1 MDYRIGV
8 PNPKQREFMLCEKK
22 YIAYGGA
29 RGGGKSWALRKK
41 LAMMCLKYPGLVV
54 LLLRRSYPELR
65 ENHIV
70 PLMEDLNGIAR
81 YRSTDKTLVFPNGSR
96 ILFGYCENETDALRY
111 QGNEY
116 DVIAIDEATQFPE
129 AVFEMLKASVRGV
142 NGYPKRMYLT
152 CNPGGIGHEWVKRL
166 FVDREYRE
174 VEKACEYEFIRA
186 TVFDN
191 PVLMEMQPDYVD
203 NLNSLSDDLRR
214 AWRDGDWDV
223 FAGQFFPE
231 FSRDIHVCEPF
242 EIPQHWNR
250 YRAFD
255 YGLDRLACL
264 WVAIG
269 TDGKAYVYREL
280 NVSEMI
286 VSDAA
291 KKINELSEGELYYST
306 FMPPDLW
313 SRSKDSGKSI
323 ADLFIERGLT
333 GVVKAPNSRVDGWSN
348 VKEWLKPL
356 PSVDGEGMT
365 AYLQIFSNCIELIRN
380 IPKIQHDEKN
390 PCDCATEPHDITHNL
405 DALRYFCAA
414 YTLKS
419 KAPSDEKS
427 FVEKHKE
434 KVLKE
439 MRRRQNTR
447 GF

>member
-1 MDYRIGV
+1 MEYKVGV
-8 PNPKQREFMLCEKK
+8 PNPKQREFMLCRKK
-22 YIAYGGA
+22 YTAYGGA

-41 LAMMCLKYPGLVV
+41 LILMCLEYDGLTV
-54 LLLRRSYPELR
+54 LLLRRTYPELR
-65 ENHIV
+65 DNHIR
-70 PLMEDLNGIAR
+70 LMIPDLKGIAS
-81 YRSTDKTLVFPNGSR
+81 YRASDKTMVFPNGSK
-96 ILFGYCENETDALRY
+96 ILFGYCDSEMDAYRY

-116 DVIAIDEATQFPE
+116 DVIAIDEATQFTE
-129 AVFEMLKASVRGV
+129 EMYNVIKSSLRGT

-152 CNPGGIGHEWVKRL
+152 CNPGGVGHEWVKRL
-166 FVDREYRE
+166 FIDREYRQG
-174 VEKACEYEFIRA
+174 EKPEQYEFIKA

-191 PVLMEMQPDYVD
+191 PVLMETMPDYVD
-203 NLNSLSDDLRR
+203 DLDSLSDDLRR

-231 FSRDIHVCEPF
+231 FSREIHVCEPF
-242 EIPQHWNR
+242 PIPDHWNR

-269 TDGKAYVYREL
+269 TDGRAYVYREL

-291 KKINELSEGELYYST
+291 RKINELSEGELYYST
-306 FMPPDLW
+306 FLPPDLW

-323 ADLFIERGLT
+323 ADLFMEHGLT

-380 IPKIQHDEKN
+380 IPKIQHDEKD
-390 PCDCATEPHDITHNL
+390 PCDCATEPHEITHNL

-419 KAPSDEKS
+419 KEPKDEKT
-427 FVEKHKE
+427 FIEKHKE
-434 KVLKE
+434 KMFRE
-439 MRRRQNTR
+439 MRRRQVSR
-447 GF
+447 F

>member
-1 MDYRIGV
+1 MQFTIDT
-8 PNPKQREFMLCEKK
+8 PNPKQLEFMKCDKK

-41 LAMMCLKYPGLVV
+41 LSLLALAYDGIVI

-65 ENHIV
+65 ENHIN
-70 PLMEDLNGIAR
+70 PLLSDLNGIAK
-81 YRSTDKTLVFPNGSR
+81 YKVSDKTMVFPNGSR

-116 DVIAIDEATQFPE
+116 DIIALDEATQFSE
-129 AVFEMLKASVRGV
+129 AIFSMLKASVRGV
-142 NGYPKRMYLT
+142 NGFPKRMYLT
-152 CNPGGIGHEWVKRL
+152 CNPGGVGHEWVKRL
-166 FVDREYRE
+166 FVDREFRE
-174 VEKACEYEFIRA
+174 GEKAEDYEFIRA

-191 PVLMEMQPDYVD
+191 PVLMEMQPEYVD
-203 NLNSLSDDLRR
+203 DLNSLPEDLRR

-231 FSRDIHVCEPF
+231 FNRDVHVCEPF
-242 EIPQHWNR
+242 EIPDHWNR

-291 KKINELSEGELYYST
+291 RKINELSEGELYYAT
-306 FMPPDLW
+306 FIPPDLW

-323 ADLFIERGLT
+323 ADLFLEHGLT
-333 GVVKAPNSRVDGWSN
+333 GIVRAPNSRVDGWSN
-348 VKEWLKPL
+348 VKEWIKPVRD
-356 PSVDGEGMT
+356 VDGTRDT
-365 AYLQIFSNCIELIRN
+365 AYLQIFSSCFELIRN

-414 YTLKS
+414 YTLRS
-419 KAPSDEKS
+419 KEVKDEKS

-434 KVLKE
+434 KVFRE
-439 MRRRQNTR
+439 MRRRQR
-447 GF
+447 

>member
-1 MDYRIGV
+1 MEYRIDV

-41 LAMMCLKYPGLVV
+41 LTMMCLKYKGLKV
-54 LLLRRSYPELR
+54 LLLRRTYPELR
-65 ENHIV
+65 ENHII
-70 PLMEDLNGIAR
+70 PLLGDLGDMVEYNDSR
-81 YRSTDKTLVFPNGSR
+81 KTITFPNGSR
-96 ILFGYCENETDALRY
+96 IVFGYCATEIDARQY
-111 QGNEY
+111 QGLEY
-116 DVIAIDEATQFPE
+116 DIIAIDEATHFTE
-129 AVFEMLKASVRGV
+129 LMFSWIKSSLRGV
-142 NGYPKRMYLT
+142 NEYPKRMYLT
-152 CNPGGIGHEWVKRL
+152 CNPGGVGHEWVKRL
-166 FVDREYRE
+166 FVDREYKKGE
-174 VEKACEYEFIRA
+174 HPKDYEFIRA

-191 PVLMEMQPDYVD
+191 PVLLEKMPDYVED
-203 NLNSLSDDLRR
+203 LNALPDDLRR

-414 YTLKS
+414 YTLRS
-419 KAPSDEKS
+419 KEPKDEKN
-427 FVEKHKE
+427 FIEKHKE
-434 KVLKE
+434 KMFRE
-439 MRRRQNTR
+439 MKRRQVSR
-447 GF
+447 F

>member
-1 MDYRIGV
+1 MIFSVGI
-8 PNPKQREFMLCEKK
+8 PNEKQREFMLCEKK
-22 YIAYGGA
+22 YTAYGGA
-29 RGGGKSWALRKK
+29 RGGGKSWALRRK
-41 LAMMCLKYPGLVV
+41 LVLMCLNYKGLKV
-54 LLLRRSYPELR
+54 LLLRRTYPELR
-65 ENHIV
+65 ENHII
-70 PLMEDLNGIAR
+70 PLLEDLGDMVKYNDSR
-81 YRSTDKTLVFPNGSR
+81 KTITFPNGSR
-96 ILFGYCENETDALRY
+96 IVFGYCATEIDAQQY
-111 QGNEY
+111 QGLEY
-116 DVIAIDEATQFPE
+116 DIIAIDEATHFTE
-129 AVFEMLKASVRGV
+129 LMFGWIKSSLRGV
-142 NGYPKRMYLT
+142 NEYPKRMYLT
-152 CNPGGIGHEWVKRL
+152 CNPGGVGHEWVKRL
-166 FVDREYRE
+166 FVDREYKKGE
-174 VEKACEYEFIRA
+174 HPEDYEFIRA

-191 PVLMEMQPDYVD
+191 PVLLEKMPDYVEG
-203 NLNSLSDDLRR
+203 LNALPDDLRR

-242 EIPQHWNR
+242 EIPDHWNR

-291 KKINELSEGELYYST
+291 KKINELSEGELYYAT
-306 FMPPDLW
+306 FIPPDLW

-419 KAPSDEKS
+419 KVPNDEKS

>member
-1 MDYRIGV
+1 MKFRVGR
-8 PNPKQREFMLCEKK
+8 PNPKQYEFMRCEKK
-22 YIAYGGA
+22 YIGYGGA

-41 LAMMCLKYPGLVV
+41 LTLLCLYYPGIVV

-65 ENHIV
+65 ENHIN
-70 PLMEDLNGIAR
+70 PLLSDLKGIAR
-81 YRSTDKTLVFPNGSR
+81 YKATDKTLLFPNGSR
-96 ILFGYCENETDALRY
+96 ILFGYCENEVDALRY

-116 DVIAIDEATQFPE
+116 DIIAIDEATQFSE
-129 AVFEMLKASVRGV
+129 EVFNMLKASVRGT

-152 CNPGGIGHEWVKRL
+152 CNPGGVGHAWVKRL
-166 FVDREYRE
+166 FVDREYHE
-174 VEKACEYEFIRA
+174 GEKPCDYEFIKA

-191 PVLMEMQPDYVD
+191 PVLMEAQPEYVED
-203 NLNSLSDDLRR
+203 LNSLPEDLRR

-242 EIPQHWNR
+242 EIPDHWNR

-264 WVAIG
+264 WVAVG
-269 TDGKAYVYREL
+269 TCGKAYVYREL

-291 KKINELSEGELYYST
+291 KKINELSEGELYKAT

-313 SRSKDSGKSI
+313 SRQKDSGKSI
-323 ADLFIERGLT
+323 ADLFLEHGLT
-333 GVVKAPNSRVDGWSN
+333 GIVKAPNSRLDGWSN
-348 VKEWLKPL
+348 VKEWLKPMQD
-356 PSVDGEGMT
+356 VDGESLV
-365 AYLQIFSNCIELIRN
+365 ARLQIFSSCIELIRN
-380 IPKIQHDEKN
+380 IPKIQHDDKN

-405 DALRYFCAA
+405 DALRYFCAS
-414 YTLKS
+414 YTLTS
-419 KAPSDEKS
+419 KEPKNEKS

-434 KVLKE
+434 KLFRE
-439 MRRRQNTR
+439 MRNRARRL
-447 GF
+447 

>member
-1 MDYRIGV
+1 MIFSVGI
-8 PNPKQREFMLCEKK
+8 PNEKQREFMLCEKK
-22 YIAYGGA
+22 YTAYGGA
-29 RGGGKSWALRKK
+29 RGGGKSWALRRK
-41 LAMMCLKYPGLVV
+41 LVLMCLNYKGLKV
-54 LLLRRSYPELR
+54 LLLRRTYPELR
-65 ENHIV
+65 ENHII
-70 PLMEDLNGIAR
+70 PLLEDLGDMVKYNDSR
-81 YRSTDKTLVFPNGSR
+81 KTITFPNGSR
-96 ILFGYCENETDALRY
+96 IVFGYCATEIDAQQY
-111 QGNEY
+111 QGLEY
-116 DVIAIDEATQFPE
+116 DIIAIDEATHFTE
-129 AVFEMLKASVRGV
+129 LMFGWIKSSLRGV
-142 NGYPKRMYLT
+142 NEYPKRMYLT
-152 CNPGGIGHEWVKRL
+152 CNPGGVGHEWVKRL
-166 FVDREYRE
+166 FVDREYKKGE
-174 VEKACEYEFIRA
+174 HPEDYEFIRA

-191 PVLMEMQPDYVD
+191 PVLLEKMPDYVED
-203 NLNSLSDDLRR
+203 LNALPDDLRR

-264 WVAIG
+264 WVAVG

-419 KAPSDEKS
+419 KVPNDEKS